1 MAQAKKEQFQRPRG
15 TRDILPQEW
24 KSVAYVAGVA
34 GTLSAQA
41 GFSPIFTPS
50 FEEAALF
57 ERGVGESTDA
67 VEKELYRFEDRSGNK
82 LSLKPEGTAPV
93 IRAYL
98 EDGMQ
103 SWSHPVKLSYIDAF
117 FRYDRPQK
125 GRYRQFMQYG
135 VEAIGD
141 AGPQIDAEV
150 IDLAVRI
157 LKKIGARDVSLQVGT
172 VGCSDCRKG
181 YIKELTAY
189 LQAHTAKLSEDS
201 KRRTLT
207 NPMRVLDSKDPKDQK
222 IVSSAPVILDFLCAD
237 CKDHFYG
244 LLEALDELDVA
255 YELNPRLVRGLDYYT
270 RTTFEIWGAEAG
282 AQSTLLGGGRYDL
295 LVELLGGKPTPAIG
309 FSGGVERAVQL
320 MRDLELPVPEMNSID
335 VYVAQ
340 MGDAARKKAFR
351 LISELRND
359 GIGTVWEPERESLK
373 AQLGAANE
381 RFGARFAA
389 IIGQKEVIDGTVL
402 LRDLHKSIQDV
413 IPAEEAVGELRRRLE
428 R

>member
-1 MAQAKKEQFQRPRG
+1 
-15 TRDILPQEW
+15 
-24 KSVAYVAGVA
+24 
-34 GTLSAQA
+34 
-41 GFSPIFTPS
+41 
-50 FEEAALF
+50 
-57 ERGVGESTDA
+57 
-67 VEKELYRFEDRSGNK
+67 
-82 LSLKPEGTAPV
+82 
-93 IRAYL
+93 
-98 EDGMQ
+98 
-103 SWSHPVKLSYIDAF
+103 
-117 FRYDRPQK
+117 
-125 GRYRQFMQYG
+125 
-135 VEAIGD
+135 
-141 AGPQIDAEV
+141 
-150 IDLAVRI
+150 
-157 LKKIGARDVSLQVGT
+157 
-172 VGCSDCRKG
+172 
-181 YIKELTAY
+181 
-189 LQAHTAKLSEDS
+189 
-201 KRRTLT
+201 
-207 NPMRVLDSKDPKDQK
+207 
-222 IVSSAPVILDFLCAD
+222 VILDFLCAD

-389 IIGQKEVIDGTVL
+389 IIGQKEVIEGTVL